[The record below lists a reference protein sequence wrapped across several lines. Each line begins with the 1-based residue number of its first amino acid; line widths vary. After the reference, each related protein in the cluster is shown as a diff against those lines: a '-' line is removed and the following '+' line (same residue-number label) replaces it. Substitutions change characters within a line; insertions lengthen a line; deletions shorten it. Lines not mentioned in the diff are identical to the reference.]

1 MRYVLSTYSLY
12 RTFSIKIR
20 SVEIVTLFM
29 VITIDYKLLTKGPS
43 DNSWNAPNK
52 VNEKTVG
59 VNDNRRGKMSTPLT
73 PYQYIPVH

>member
-1 MRYVLSTYSLY
+1 
-12 RTFSIKIR
+12 
-20 SVEIVTLFM
+20 M